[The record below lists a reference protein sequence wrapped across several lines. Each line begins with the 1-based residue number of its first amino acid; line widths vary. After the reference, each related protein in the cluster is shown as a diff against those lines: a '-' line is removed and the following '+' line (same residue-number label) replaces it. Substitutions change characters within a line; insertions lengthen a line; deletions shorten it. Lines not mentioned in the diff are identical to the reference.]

1 MGGVDET
8 KTVTLN
14 CRVTIKGFELGGEEE
29 IYWIVEDNQANVLE
43 NKLPASSPLAS
54 ALMGARVGQ
63 KVPFDPPSGRVDLTI
78 VEVGPA

>member
-29 IYWIVEDNQANVLE
+29 IYWIVENNHLGITSRAYGPGRYARHED
-43 NKLPASSPLAS
+43 LPANFIKWYMA
-54 ALMGARVGQ
+54 
-63 KVPFDPPSGRVDLTI
+63 
-78 VEVGPA
+78 EVVKA